1 MVTATP
7 ESLGI
12 SSRRI
17 KEYIEVLEKTGLS
30 THDIIIARGG
40 EIAFETYWKPFH
52 KDFLHRMYSV
62 TKSFVALAVGFLEQD
77 GLVNLDVPISK
88 YFPEEIKDQPDEN
101 MRNQTI
107 RHMLMMS
114 TAKVEQYWFD
124 KPVHED
130 RVKFYFENN
139 NVSRPSG
146 TIFQYDSM
154 GSFVVG
160 AMVERITGKTLM
172 EYLREKFMDE
182 IGVSKEAFMLKCPGG
197 HSWGDSALVC
207 KPMDLMKV
215 AQFTLNGGRW
225 NGKQILNEK
234 FVKDATSC
242 LITNCAL
249 GDEEHNAFGY
259 GYYIWRTERNSFF
272 FNGMGCQFAICSPDK
287 DMIFV
292 YNADNQGK
300 DYAKK
305 VIIDNYFDIIYDNVT
320 QGAIPEDEAASKELA
335 DYCSTLELAHAKGE
349 SHVPFMDEIN
359 GVQYKVAPNPM
370 GITELKLE
378 FAGDEGKLCYTNAQG
393 YKELKFGM
401 CKNVFDRFPEDG
413 YSDEVGG
420 QKGTNGL
427 RYACAASAAW
437 LEPRKLYIKV
447 QVIDKYLGILNIFLG
462 YREDGKLGIFMNKTA
477 EDFFREYEGYAC
489 GEPV

>member
-1 MVTATP
+1 MLRTTP
-7 ESLGI
+7 ESVGI
-12 SSRRI
+12 NSEKI
-17 KEYIEVLEKTGLS
+17 KEYIEVLEECGLS

-40 EIAFETYWKPFH
+40 KIAFETYWKPFH

-77 GLVNLDVPISK
+77 GLVNLDDPISK

-114 TAKVEQYWFD
+114 TAKVEKYWFD
-124 KPVHED
+124 KPVHPD
-130 RVKFYFENN
+130 RVKFYFEND

-146 TIFQYDSM
+146 TIYNYDSM

-160 AMVERITGKTLM
+160 AMVERITGKSLM

-182 IGVSKEAFMLKCPGG
+182 IGVSKEAYMLKCPGG
-197 HSWGDSALVC
+197 HSWSDSALVC

-215 AQFTLNGGRW
+215 AQFTLNGGKW
-225 NGKQILNEK
+225 NGKQLLNEE
-234 FVKDATSC
+234 FVRTATSC
-242 LITNCAL
+242 LVANNVW
-249 GDEEHNAFGY
+249 GDEEFSALGY
-259 GYYIWRTERNSFF
+259 GYYFWRTKRNSYF

-287 DMIFV
+287 DLIFV

-300 DYAKK
+300 DYAKR
-305 VIIDNYFDIIYDNVT
+305 VIIENYFNIIYDSIT
-320 QGAIPEDEAASKELA
+320 EDSLEENASAQSSLA
-335 DYCSTLELAHAKGE
+335 SYCASLNLQKAKGK

-359 GVQYKVAPNPM
+359 GKQYKLSENPM
-370 GITELKLE
+370 GITELRLE
-378 FAGDEGKLCYTNAQG
+378 FGETENKLCYTNEQG

-401 CKNVFDRFPEDG
+401 CKNVFDTFPEDG

-420 QKGTNGL
+420 LKGENGL

-437 LEPRKLYIKV
+437 IEDRKFYIKV
-447 QVIDKYLGILNIFLG
+447 QVIDKYFGILNIFLG
-462 YREDGKLGIFMNKTA
+462 YREDGKLGVFMNKCA
-477 EDFFREYEGYAC
+477 EDFFREYQGYAC

>member
-1 MVTATP
+1 MVTASP

-12 SSRRI
+12 SSRKI
-17 KEYIEVLEKTGLS
+17 KQYIEVLEKAGLS

-40 EIAFETYWKPFH
+40 KIAFETYWKPFH
-52 KDFLHRMYSV
+52 RDFLHRMYSV

-77 GLVNLDVPISK
+77 GLIDLDDPISK
-88 YFPEEIKDQPDEN
+88 YFPEECKDQPDEN

-114 TAKVEQYWFD
+114 TAMVEQYWFD
-124 KPVHED
+124 KPVHPD

-160 AMVERITGKTLM
+160 AMVERVTGKPLM
-172 EYLREKFMDE
+172 DYLREKFMDE
-182 IGVSKEAFMLKCPGG
+182 IGVSKEAYMLKCPGG
-197 HSWGDSALVC
+197 HSWSDSALVC
-207 KPMDLMKV
+207 KAMDLMKV
-215 AQFTLNGGRW
+215 AQFTLNGGSW
-225 NGKQILNEK
+225 KGKQLLNEK

-242 LITNCAL
+242 LITNNAL
-249 GDEEHNAFGY
+249 GDEEHAALGY
-259 GYYIWRTERNSFF
+259 GYYLWRTKRNSFF

-305 VIIDNYFDIIYDNVT
+305 VIIDNYFDILYDSVT
-320 QGAIPEDEAASKELA
+320 EDSIPEDEVAAKALNE
-335 DYCSTLELAHAKGE
+335 YCSTLELACAKGE

-370 GITELKLE
+370 GITGIRLE
-378 FAGDEGKLCYTNAQG
+378 FTGDEGKLCYTNAQG

-401 CKNVFDRFPEDG
+401 CKNVFGRFPEDG

-420 QKGTNGL
+420 QSGTNGL
-427 RYACAASAAW
+427 RYACAASATW
-437 LEPRKLYIKV
+437 VEPRKLYIKV
-447 QVIDKYLGILNIFLG
+447 QAIDKYLGILNIFLG
-462 YREDGKLGIFMNKTA
+462 YREDGKLGIFMNKAA
-477 EDFFREYEGYAC
+477 EDFFREYEGYAS